1 MNFNKIEE
9 LVIDY
14 TKRYNLN
21 LKTYNRNKEL
31 YRTYFKE
38 RKYHMIANDFFRH
51 LSIETRVRI
60 RKKNLGKKTL
70 GRVRIPNRNDESI
83 FQPEEFKNHCFVI
96 SISPRVYHSYEI
108 FISVL
113 IHELSH
119 IVLFVTNHPEQDCEK
134 ATDIFVMTYGL
145 YEHYYKIY
153 PKGYTNHDYLSDEEI
168 AYVYYYIVFLKRVRS
183 GIFYRIYN
191 YFKNRRFFK
200 RRFVCFVMKL

>member
-51 LSIETRVRI
+51 LSIETKVRI
-60 RKKNLGKKTL
+60 RKKNLGKETI

-83 FQPEEFKNHCFVI
+83 FNQKN
-96 SISPRVYHSYEI
+96 S
-108 FISVL
+108 
-113 IHELSH
+113 
-119 IVLFVTNHPEQDCEK
+119 
-134 ATDIFVMTYGL
+134 
-145 YEHYYKIY
+145 
-153 PKGYTNHDYLSDEEI
+153 
-168 AYVYYYIVFLKRVRS
+168 
-183 GIFYRIYN
+183 RITA
-191 YFKNRRFFK
+191 
-200 RRFVCFVMKL
+200 L